1 MADKDLNIVIKA
13 KDAATATFK
22 KVGSGLGTLSN
33 VAGKVGSGLKTAGLV
48 AGGVATAVAGFT
60 IAAVAAAADEQ
71 KQIAAVNAQLKQR
84 GMLTE
89 ANTAA
94 IDGQIV
100 ALENLGYADDDVR
113 ASIATATSFT
123 KNFSDAVKI
132 QNVAADVA
140 AAKNISLEEATAL
153 VGKAYQGNTK
163 GLKGLGVEV
172 KKGAKGLDVLNGI
185 TKKYGGTAKAAAD
198 SVSGRFN
205 VAQIKMQNTF
215 EDFGAAFLPVASD
228 VLGFFNSDIAPAIGK
243 GLDALQPFVA
253 GAVDGFK
260 NKVAPAIGD
269 FVGKL
274 TEPGGVIDSVGK
286 VAGPVIDGLGKS
298 IGDLVQNHIAPF
310 ISKIMEVIGLL
321 WGDGQ
326 GPLALAVQGIGKA
339 FEIAFGVIGV
349 ILDVLGTALGVFAN
363 VFIGAFGVAKTILE
377 ALFAP
382 IKAIID
388 AFVWFNENIL
398 GNKPKAPP
406 MPPTST
412 ASVGTSFNG
421 QQLYSAPAV
430 APKVEVNVSVPI
442 DGGKVA
448 DAVDK
453 RLGVS
458 YDTNGGRPR

>member
-33 VAGKVGSGLKTAGLV
+33 VAGKVGSGLKTAGML

-94 IDGQIV
+94 LDGQIS
-100 ALENLGYADDDVR
+100 ALENLGYADDAVR

-123 KNFSDAVKI
+123 KKFADAVKI

-140 AAKNISLEEATAL
+140 AAKNISLEEATTL

-163 GLKGLGVEV
+163 GLKSLGIET

-185 TKKYGGTAKAAAD
+185 TKKYGGTAAAAAD
-198 SVSGRFN
+198 SVQGRFN
-205 VAQIKMQNTF
+205 VAQIKMANTF
-215 EDFGAAFLPVASD
+215 EDFGAAFLPIASD

-243 GLDALQPFVA
+243 GLDALQPFVM

-260 NKVAPAIGD
+260 NKVAPAIGG
-269 FVGKL
+269 FVNQL

-286 VAGPVIDGLGKS
+286 VAGPVIDGMGQAF
-298 IGDLVQNHIAPF
+298 GNLVQNHIAPF
-310 ISKIMEVIGLL
+310 VAKIQEVIGLL

-326 GPLALAVQGIGKA
+326 GPLAIAVQGIGKA

-349 ILDVLGTALGVFAN
+349 VLDVLGTALGVFAN
-363 VFIGAFGVAKTILE
+363 IFIGAFDVAKTILE

-398 GNKPKAPP
+398 GNKPKPP
-406 MPPTST
+406 ATPNASPTL
-412 ASVGTSFNG
+412 GTSFNG
-421 QQLYSAPAV
+421 QQLYSAPAA

-458 YDTNGGRPR
+458 YDTNHGRTR

>member
-22 KVGSGLGTLSN
+22 KVGAGLGTLSN

-71 KQIAAVNAQLKQR
+71 KQIASVNAQLKQR

-94 IDGQIV
+94 LDGQIS
-100 ALENLGYADDDVR
+100 ALENLGYADDAVR

-123 KNFSDAVKI
+123 KNFADAVKI
-132 QNVAADVA
+132 QNAAADIA

-153 VGKAYQGNTK
+153 VGRAYQGNTK
-163 GLKGLGVEV
+163 GLKGLGIET
-172 KKGAKGLDVLNGI
+172 KKGAKGLSVLTSI
-185 TKKYGGTAKAAAD
+185 TKKYGGTAAAAAD
-198 SVSGRFN
+198 SVQGRFN
-205 VAQIKMQNTF
+205 VAQIKMANTF
-215 EDFGAAFLPVASD
+215 EDFGAAFLPIASD

-286 VAGPVIDGLGKS
+286 VAGPVIDGLGKAF
-298 IGDLVQNHIAPF
+298 GDLVQNHIAPF
-310 ISKIMEVIGLL
+310 IGKIMEIIGLL

-339 FEIAFGVIGV
+339 FEIAFAVIGV
-349 ILDVLGTALGVFAN
+349 VLDVIGTALGVFAN

-458 YDTNGGRPR
+458 YDTNGGRTR